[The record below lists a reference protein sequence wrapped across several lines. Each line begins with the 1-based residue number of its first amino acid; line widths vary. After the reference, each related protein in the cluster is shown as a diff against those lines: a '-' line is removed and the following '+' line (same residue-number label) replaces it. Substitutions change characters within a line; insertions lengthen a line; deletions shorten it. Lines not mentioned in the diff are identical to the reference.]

1 VDVLPPIWRRWWSI
15 AAMAL
20 MLMLATALLVTW
32 RSRVLR
38 SKALMQAE
46 YDARITELEL
56 SSLRARMHPHFIFN
70 SLNSIKS
77 FIAANEP
84 RTATRYLNKF
94 AQLVRSI
101 LNDSGKAEVDL
112 RSELKGLE
120 LYLELE
126 RMRFDGSF
134 DLDLRVDPAIDPDRV
149 LVPPL
154 IVQPYA
160 ENAIW
165 HGLMHKI
172 GDRKLTINVSRE
184 NGALHITVRDNG
196 IGREAS
202 RALNAMSARKHRS
215 LGMSI
220 TKEVIARSG
229 PGAGVMVK
237 DLKDS
242 NDRPAGTEV
251 HIRIPYRTS

>member
-1 VDVLPPIWRRWWSI
+1 TPPFTKGYIRLDGKPGSVRFVNASEAIHFQSLAEGEHVLELGYSPGGPFFQAMVVDVLPPIWRRWWSI

-112 RSELKGLE
+112 RS
-120 LYLELE
+120 
-126 RMRFDGSF
+126 
-134 DLDLRVDPAIDPDRV
+134 
-149 LVPPL
+149 
-154 IVQPYA
+154 
-160 ENAIW
+160 
-165 HGLMHKI
+165 
-172 GDRKLTINVSRE
+172 
-184 NGALHITVRDNG
+184 
-196 IGREAS
+196 
-202 RALNAMSARKHRS
+202 
-215 LGMSI
+215 
-220 TKEVIARSG
+220 
-229 PGAGVMVK
+229 
-237 DLKDS
+237 
-242 NDRPAGTEV
+242 
-251 HIRIPYRTS
+251 